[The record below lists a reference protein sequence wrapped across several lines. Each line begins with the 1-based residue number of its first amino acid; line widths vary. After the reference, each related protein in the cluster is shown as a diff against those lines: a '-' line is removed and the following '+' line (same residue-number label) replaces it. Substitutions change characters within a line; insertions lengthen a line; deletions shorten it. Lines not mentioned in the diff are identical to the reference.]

1 MYAIRKNRWRSINE
15 LEGSSP
21 KDQWPIVVQ
30 YQRNADIIYMSFLH
44 PQMKIAS
51 SSPCWRNS
59 VLLLLFCKQVSQRR
73 HFIDQLSVEDFDVS
87 RHLALLILH
96 QQESTL
102 NDINHRPIIPL
113 LACLCFFLLPI
124 SIFGGRGSE
133 WQWWTSWKRYQDS
146 MYNSTFVER
155 QFARESFQKC
165 HLHYCTRRRQ
175 KMRGFLWEPFVIIS
189 WIVQRILMKPLLRS

>member
-113 LACLCFFLLPI
+113 LACLCFSYYLYLFLEEEEVSDNDGHHERDIRIRCTILLLLKGNSQGNLSRNVTCTIAPEEDKRWED
-124 SIFGGRGSE
+124 FYGS
-133 WQWWTSWKRYQDS
+133 
-146 MYNSTFVER
+146 
-155 QFARESFQKC
+155 
-165 HLHYCTRRRQ
+165 
-175 KMRGFLWEPFVIIS
+175 
-189 WIVQRILMKPLLRS
+189 RSLS